1 MKKIIT
7 ILLVAVL
14 VIGSCF
20 ALTACKK
27 GVSKDEIKIGFIF
40 LHDSE
45 SSYDKNF
52 IDAANAA
59 AAALGLKP
67 EQVIMKT
74 GIPEGEECTTAAED
88 LVDKGCNIIFADS
101 FGHEAYL
108 LPVARKNPDVQF
120 CHATGTMAHTEGLD
134 NMHNAFAS
142 IYEGR
147 FLAGVAAG
155 LKLYDMN
162 KNLAAE
168 AKNYK
173 MGYVGAFT
181 FAEVISGYTSFFLGA
196 KYALNLKQENLGDSL
211 TMDVTF
217 TGSWYDL
224 DGEKAAAEKLI
235 RNNCALISGHADSDG
250 VPNAC
255 EEAGVPN
262 VFYNG
267 KHDKSVYLCASR
279 INWQPYFEY
288 IITQVINGDK
298 IATDYTGTLKD
309 GSVEVLALGNIAAAG
324 TADVIAATKTK
335 LINGEINVFDV
346 NTFSVTVIPGE
357 NGKNQNATVD
367 ANGKLT
373 AYQADVD
380 SDANYTADTQVVANG
395 IFQESKFRSAPYF
408 DLQINGITLLDVNF
422 G

>member
-14 VIGSCF
+14 VIGACF
-20 ALTACKK
+20 ALTACNK

-45 SSYDKNF
+45 SSYDANF
-52 IDAANAA
+52 INAA
-59 AAALGLKP
+59 KAAATSLGLRDD
-67 EQVIMKT
+67 QVIMKT
-74 GIPEGEECTTAAED
+74 GIPEGEECTAAAED
-88 LVDKGCNIIFADS
+88 LVDQGCNIVFADS

-108 LPVARKNPDVQF
+108 IPVAKKNPDVQF

-134 NMHNAFAS
+134 NLHNAFAS

-162 KNLAAE
+162 KNATV
-168 AKNYK
+168 KNYK

-181 FAEVISGYTSFFLGA
+181 FAEVMSGYTSFYLGA
-196 KYALNLKQENLGDSL
+196 KYALNQKQANLGDQL

-224 DGEKAAAEKLI
+224 DGEKAAAERLI
-235 RNNCALISGHADSDG
+235 SGGCALISGHADSDG

-255 EEAGVPN
+255 AEAGVPN

-267 KHDKSVYLCASR
+267 THDKAVYLCSSR

-288 IITQVINGDK
+288 IITQVIDGKK
-298 IATDYTGTLKD
+298 IDTDYTGTLAS
-309 GSVEVLALGNIAAAG
+309 GSVEVLALGNIAAEG
-324 TADVIAATKTK
+324 TKALIDSTKAK
-335 LINGEINVFDV
+335 LISGELKVFDTS
-346 NTFSVTVIPGE
+346 TFTIG
-357 NGKNQNATVD
+357 GKTITSF
-367 ANGKLT
+367 K
-373 AYQADVD
+373 ADVD
-380 SDANYTADTQVVANG
+380 SDAQYNHETEVLKTAGGVSYIA
-395 IFQESKFRSAPYF
+395 ESEFRSAPYF
-408 DLQINGITLLDVNF
+408 DGEIDGITLLDRNY
-422 G
+422 GG